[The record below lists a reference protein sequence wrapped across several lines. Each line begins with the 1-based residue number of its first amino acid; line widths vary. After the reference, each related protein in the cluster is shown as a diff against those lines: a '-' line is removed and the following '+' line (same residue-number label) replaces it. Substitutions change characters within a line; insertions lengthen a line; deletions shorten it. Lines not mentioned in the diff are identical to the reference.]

1 MENAYGHFSRIRASP
16 FIQFRI
22 PYTIPSFKNR
32 LYQKR
37 GPVTVTEK
45 DPETDLKELKK
56 RIRKIE
62 RDLTMLANGID
73 PKDPKPYIEVKGDF
87 FQLMSALRSLYIDEK
102 DDMEEIRRISKDIE
116 QGNIK
121 VDMTELFFRFFI
133 RQEIQNARLKLLL
146 LSQKF
151 KVRGELFDELDDLQV
166 LIDDPRF
173 SVHQSVLGWK
183 RFEKDVSAEIERLK
197 A

>member
-1 MENAYGHFSRIRASP
+1 VS
-16 FIQFRI
+16 
-22 PYTIPSFKNR
+22 
-32 LYQKR
+32 
-37 GPVTVTEK
+37 EK
-45 DPETDLKELKK
+45 DPSSELKK
-56 RIRKIE
+56 LKHRVTKLE
-62 RDLTMLANGID
+62 RDLTMLASGID
-73 PKDPKPYIEVKGDF
+73 PKDPNPYIEVKGDF
-87 FQLMSALRSLYIDEK
+87 FQLMSALRSLYIDEEE
-102 DDMEEIRRISKDIE
+102 DMEEIRRISKDIE

-151 KVRGELFDELDDLQV
+151 KVRGELFDELDDLQI

-173 SVHQSVLGWK
+173 SVHQTVLGWK
-183 RFEKDVSAEIERLK
+183 TFEKDVASEIERLK